1 MAKLYIREKDLNGA
15 NSVVYNGEC
24 YSLTGAGKTKSQV
37 TTITDISQVTT
48 QSVVEMALE
57 LFSGTYSTICKF
69 NIYPNQHIYD
79 YSPVTYLDSVVMAQ
93 LRSASADSQ
102 VLRLNAANND
112 TSVAGPTDWDQLI
125 EANWAIM
132 FRTSHGQELMC
143 ASGAVAT
150 DGETCQYYTPD
161 TPFNLA
167 SDENIVAVG
176 VKAKNF
182 SL

>member
-1 MAKLYIREKDLNGA
+1 MKIYIKEKDLNGA
-15 NSVVYNGEC
+15 TSCQFNGEC
-24 YSLTGAGKTKSQV
+24 YSLTGGGKTKSQV
-37 TTITDISQVTT
+37 TATDISQVTT

-57 LFSGTYSTICKF
+57 LYSGPYSTVCKF
-69 NIYPNQHIYD
+69 NIYPNQDMYD
-79 YSPVTYLDSVVMAQ
+79 YSPVTFLDPAVMAQ
-93 LRSASADSQ
+93 LRSAGPNSQ
-102 VLRLNAANND
+102 LLRLNAANND

-125 EANWAIM
+125 EANYAFM
-132 FRTSHGQELMC
+132 FRTTYGQELMC
-143 ASGAVAT
+143 GNGAVAT

-182 SL
+182 TL